1 MQKYCGSLLDISGDG
16 ASGRFLSILQIRRRR
31 NFFYMWKLSAVIS
44 RHYPDISMEGL
55 KKSSRILKIVFLL
68 AEIAEIMKHEY

>member
-1 MQKYCGSLLDISGDG
+1 
-16 ASGRFLSILQIRRRR
+16 
-31 NFFYMWKLSAVIS
+31 MWKLSAVIS